1 MITVLQAMC
10 SPHLTSLLCT
20 DPAMPEPAA
29 TTCQTPT
36 SPPLP
41 PNPAAVDGSDG
52 AAAARVHTFHL
63 NPHQPARLPP
73 QVVFLLRLL
82 ELAMQSR
89 QQLREHT
96 FFLPEADEGLLLELL
111 PWLGSLLVEAQLR
124 GDSDRP
130 GGGRLARWDCLAA
143 GFGWLWVWK

>member
-1 MITVLQAMC
+1 M
-10 SPHLTSLLCT
+10 S
-20 DPAMPEPAA
+20 
-29 TTCQTPT
+29 
-36 SPPLP
+36 
-41 PNPAAVDGSDG
+41 
-52 AAAARVHTFHL
+52 
-63 NPHQPARLPP
+63 QPAIPADAGTDAHIHASPLDPCHPAP

-130 GGGRLARWDCLAA
+130 GVGGLGWAGWTAAA
-143 GFGWLWVWK
+143 GSVGWAGGVEVTRA